1 MPAPIGAD
9 EIEVNIAPATGVIG
23 SAFWIRAGKAM
34 GPMTF
39 PPGATG
45 LAFSTTPGG
54 AAPTPLVRPRVGTD
68 FHVKWSSSGG
78 ITSAWWTRVG
88 KLLAQIPV
96 TAGQTSI
103 AMTQGP

>member
-1 MPAPIGAD
+1 M
-9 EIEVNIAPATGVIG
+9 
-23 SAFWIRAGKAM
+23 S
-34 GPMTF
+34 
-39 PPGATG
+39 
-45 LAFSTTPGG
+45 PGG
-54 AAPTPLVRPRVGTD
+54 AAPTPIVRPRAGTD
-68 FHVKWSSSGG
+68 FHVKWSSSGT